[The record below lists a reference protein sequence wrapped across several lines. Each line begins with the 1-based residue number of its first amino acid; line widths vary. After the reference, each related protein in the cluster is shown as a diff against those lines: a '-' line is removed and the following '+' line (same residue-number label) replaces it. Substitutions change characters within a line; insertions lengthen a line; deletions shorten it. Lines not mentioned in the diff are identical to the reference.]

1 MGPALIGVSKQA
13 LHKFTIAHLQRRY
26 FNHWGNFY
34 GLVSEDVNEGCLISW
49 HFNGLVVIGDNSSQ
63 QDNLLRKEYLSQDS
77 YGARLIQM

>member
-1 MGPALIGVSKQA
+1 MFPNRHYISLQLPICKGDILIIGE
-13 LHKFTIAHLQRRY
+13 I
-26 FNHWGNFY
+26 FY